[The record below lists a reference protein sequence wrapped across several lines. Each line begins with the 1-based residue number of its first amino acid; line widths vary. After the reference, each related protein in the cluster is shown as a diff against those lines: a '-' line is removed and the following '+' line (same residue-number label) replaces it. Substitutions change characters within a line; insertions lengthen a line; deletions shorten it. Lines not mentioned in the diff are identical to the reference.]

1 MHLFPD
7 RQTLDSFDLWV
18 TQTKSAITCS
28 DDVHV
33 TAAGLVHATE
43 MKKTQCALSIDRPSC
58 CLRCALQ
65 CPHRGPAAT
74 LAALQGANS
83 CTVVL

>member
-18 TQTKSAITCS
+18 TQTTSAIAFT

-33 TAAGLVHATE
+33 TAAGLVHAT
-43 MKKTQCALSIDRPSC
+43 
-58 CLRCALQ
+58 
-65 CPHRGPAAT
+65 
-74 LAALQGANS
+74 
-83 CTVVL
+83 